1 VPPDH
6 LNPKLSTGFAE
17 VIERAMAKDRDQRY
31 ASTADLL
38 VDLERVARGE
48 APLQARSA
56 FQDELL
62 ENLADGQAE
71 SVADRQSVEKPAYT
85 NLLIGGMVAEA
96 VVILVLI
103 IVLIMK

>member
-1 VPPDH
+1 MSHPGYAPSPSDH
-6 LNPKLSTGFAE
+6 NP
-17 VIERAMAKDRDQRY
+17 RD
-31 ASTADLL
+31 
-38 VDLERVARGE
+38 
-48 APLQARSA
+48 QARSA

-71 SVADRQSVEKPAYT
+71 SVTVNQGVEKPAYT